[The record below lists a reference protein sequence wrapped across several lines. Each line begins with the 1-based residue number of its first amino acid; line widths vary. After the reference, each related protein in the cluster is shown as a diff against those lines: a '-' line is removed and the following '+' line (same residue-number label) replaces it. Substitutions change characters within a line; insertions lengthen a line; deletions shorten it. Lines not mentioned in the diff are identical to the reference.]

1 MCLRCSGKSREVSN
15 RGRAETVKEAC
26 REEQRRTGSGAR
38 WAWDGAAVPAQG
50 SRANAEG
57 LPLLPFLRAAMASRA
72 GRPASLPPSL
82 SPCFSPCP
90 LSPSLSLL
98 PACLSPPS
106 PSSGP
111 KLSQPQLFTS
121 CSAGGRRSKANHCG
135 MRATGARTP
144 GVFTSRTRPLRVH
157 PPPQSLLSVC
167 CVPGTVLDAGGSQQ

>member
-1 MCLRCSGKSREVSN
+1 MPGRTAADRERCAVGLGRGCGASPGQPGEC
-15 RGRAETVKEAC
+15 GRAPP
-26 REEQRRTGSGAR
+26 
-38 WAWDGAAVPAQG
+38 AAFPQG
-50 SRANAEG
+50 SDGESCRS
-57 LPLLPFLRAAMASRA
+57 P
-72 GRPASLPPSL
+72 SLPPSL

-121 CSAGGRRSKANHCG
+121 CSAGVPAIKSKPLWNASHWSAHARRIHVAYAPSS
-135 MRATGARTP
+135 RASSSTKLTE
-144 GVFTSRTRPLRVH
+144 L
-157 PPPQSLLSVC
+157 C

>member
-1 MCLRCSGKSREVSN
+1 MPGRTAADRERCAVGLGRGCGASPGQPGEC
-15 RGRAETVKEAC
+15 GRAPP
-26 REEQRRTGSGAR
+26 
-38 WAWDGAAVPAQG
+38 AAFPQG
-50 SRANAEG
+50 SDGESCRS
-57 LPLLPFLRAAMASRA
+57 P
-72 GRPASLPPSL
+72 SLPPSL
-82 SPCFSPCP
+82 P
-90 LSPSLSLL
+90 LSLLLSLPSLSFPVPPSCL
-98 PACLSPPS
+98 PLPPS

-121 CSAGGRRSKANHCG
+121 CSAGCRRSKANHCG

>member
-121 CSAGGRRSKANHCG
+121 CSAGVPAIKSKPLWNASHWSAHARRIHVAYAPSS
-135 MRATGARTP
+135 RASSSTKLTE
-144 GVFTSRTRPLRVH
+144 L
-157 PPPQSLLSVC
+157 C